1 MAKAKGVR
9 SPVTGRVLKN
19 PEKYYNRLLKSYPE
33 AEQDYFRTQTARTHL
48 QTKINIIKYAEKVNA
63 QREIARSN
71 GATVPKTIN
80 LYFLD
85 KKNPTS
91 KAIKSLKTEIAEGSA
106 EFAEKRLRANFRAA
120 ARNTFGSEGGAKISK
135 ALSNVPRGTFSK
147 MNTEEITSLFVNLY
161 FGSEDEYDEKI
172 EDVTGKLEQYNPKN
186 EMKPKK
192 KPKKKSKKGKKKK

>member
-1 MAKAKGVR
+1 MSKSKGVR

-33 AEQDYFRTQTARTHL
+33 AEQDYFRAQTARTHL

-71 GATVPKTIN
+71 GATVPKNIN

-85 KKNPTS
+85 KKNPPS
-91 KAIKSLKTEIAEGSA
+91 KTIKSLKTEIAEGSA

-120 ARNTFGSEGGAKISK
+120 ARNTFGSEGGDKISK

-147 MNTEEITSLFVNLY
+147 MNTEKITSLFVNLY
-161 FGSEDEYDEKI
+161 FGNEDEYDEKI
-172 EDVTGKLEQYNPKN
+172 KDVTDKLKEYTPKDK
-186 EMKPKK
+186 M